1 MVGGFLRAFKSETR
15 RVLQSQRSDL
25 DLLELEEMTH
35 SHLARVAKEE
45 EDARKSASEQR
56 KKNMKKTK
64 EIPPTESSNVLSLQP
79 EGSTAEA
86 TATAEA
92 NIVVLDDPVTSADV
106 IAPESGTDV

>member
-15 RVLQSQRSDL
+15 IVLQSQRSDL
-25 DLLELEEMTH
+25 DLSELEEMTP
-35 SHLARVAKEE
+35 HLARVAKEE

-56 KKNMKKTK
+56 KKKRKKTK
-64 EIPPTESSNVLSLQP
+64 EIPPTESSTVSSLQP

-86 TATAEA
+86 TVTAEA

-106 IAPESGTDV
+106 IVPESGADV

>member
-15 RVLQSQRSDL
+15 RVLQNQRSDL
-25 DLLELEEMTH
+25 DLSELEEMTP

-45 EDARKSASEQR
+45 EDARKSTSEQR
-56 KKNMKKTK
+56 KKKKKNAK
-64 EIPPTESSNVLSLQP
+64 ETPPTESSTVPSLQP

-86 TATAEA
+86 TAEVDT
-92 NIVVLDDPVTSADV
+92 VVLDDPVASADV